1 MEDVKLNERYRLLT
15 CIGSGG
21 MAVVYKGVDLL
32 LERRVAVKVL
42 RQRFASDP
50 EFLERFQREAR
61 AAANLDHPNVV
72 TVFDVGTDGDRHYIV
87 MEFVDGQDLK
97 SLIRQEGHL
106 SVAEAL
112 DIATQ
117 IAAGVGHAHKADVIH
132 RDIKPQN
139 VLVTHAGRAKV
150 ADFGIARAL
159 SESGLTGPDTV
170 WGSPIYFAPEQ
181 AAGDSPTPA
190 SDVYSIGVVM
200 YEMLA
205 GSPPFRA
212 DNPTALAMKHLREE
226 PPPLTARNPQV
237 PPRLEWIVRKV
248 LSKEPSAR
256 YRTAEQLAHVLEE
269 YQSQVEQ
276 PTRWQPAVTP
286 PSPDAPSRDLPSRKE
301 PSRSESITVQRRAFG
316 TEALTWV
323 LSVVALVA
331 VVGLIPLWWLVY
343 RSYNAMATAPP
354 TVTPTPLIAETREPV
369 MVTLPRIVDRP
380 VDEARKLLQR
390 SGLELDITEE
400 REATSVE
407 EGVVIEQD
415 PPSGESV
422 PVGTT
427 VSVIVSGPGRELTMP
442 DVVGRPAEEM
452 KAGLESMRLEVAIE
466 DLWSMEP
473 EGQVIAQQP
482 QPGSTIQ
489 AGDTVTL
496 TVSSGADVELEA
508 NLGQRVM
515 LKGAVLQQKTFRPG
529 DMLGVTLRWK
539 AIGPI
544 NQRYVVFIHLI
555 GPDGNLVTQDDNQPQ
570 LPTTHWNQG
579 MEIVDPHQLTI
590 PSGASAGRYQLR
602 TGMYPEG
609 QPNNRLPVED
619 PGHTTQ
625 EANSIL
631 VLEIDV
637 ER

>member
-1 MEDVKLNERYRLLT
+1 MEDVKLNERYRLLAR
-15 CIGSGG
+15 IGSGG
-21 MAVVYKGVDLL
+21 MAVVYKGVDVLL
-32 LERRVAVKVL
+32 GRQVAVKVL

-72 TVFDVGTDGDRHYIV
+72 TVFDVGTDGDQHYIV

-97 SLIRQEGHL
+97 TLIRQKGHL
-106 SVAEAL
+106 SVAETL

-117 IAAGVGHAHKADVIH
+117 IAAGVGHAHKAEVIH

-139 VLVTHAGRAKV
+139 VLVTQENCAKV

-159 SESGLTGPDTV
+159 SESGLTDPDTV

-205 GSPPFRA
+205 GAPPFRA

-226 PPPLTARNPQV
+226 PPPLALHNPQV

-276 PTRWQPAVTP
+276 PTRWQPTVTA
-286 PSPDAPSRDLPSRKE
+286 PSPDVSAKKE
-301 PSRSESITVQRRAFG
+301 PSKSELKTVQRRSFG
-316 TEALTWV
+316 SEALTWI

-343 RSYNAMATAPP
+343 RSYNTMATAPP
-354 TVTPTPLIAETREPV
+354 TVTPTAVITETQEPV
-369 MVTLPRIVDRP
+369 MVTVPRIVDRP
-380 VDEARKLLQR
+380 VDEARRLLKR

-400 REATSVE
+400 REAPGVE
-407 EGVVIEQD
+407 EGIVIEQD
-415 PPSGESV
+415 PPAGENI
-422 PVGTT
+422 PIDTT
-427 VSVIVSGPGRELTMP
+427 VSVIISGPGQELTMP
-442 DVVGRPAEEM
+442 DVIGRSAEDM
-452 KAGLESMRLEVAIE
+452 KAGLESMRLEVTIE
-466 DLWSMEP
+466 DVWSTEP
-473 EGQVIAQQP
+473 KGQVTAQQP
-482 QPGSTIQ
+482 KAGSTIR
-489 AGDTVTL
+489 AGDSVTL
-496 TVSSGADVELEA
+496 TVSSGPDVTLEA
-508 NLGQRVM
+508 NLDRKII
-515 LKGAVLQQKTFRPG
+515 LKSAVLPQRTFRPG
-529 DMLGVTLRWK
+529 EMLGATLRWQ
-539 AIGPI
+539 AIRPI
-544 NQRYVVFIHLI
+544 NQRYVVFVHLI
-555 GPDGNLVTQDDNQPQ
+555 SADGDLVTQDDRQPQ
-570 LPTTHWNQG
+570 LPTTHWSQSI
-579 MEIVDPHQLTI
+579 EIVDPHQLTI
-590 PSGASAGRYQLR
+590 PSWVPPGRYQLR

-609 QPNNRLPVED
+609 QPGNRLPVVD
-619 PGHTTQ
+619 PGYTTQ

-631 VLEIDV
+631 VLKIDV
-637 ER
+637 EQ